1 MNTRAAVVVGALT
14 TFLLTGPAML
24 AQMTMQPTARPI
36 VTADNEGWYVGGAPI
51 TFGGITYYPS
61 GPMVHFN
68 GNEMVR
74 SGHFQGVPLYSRT
87 TIEPYSLVFVPI
99 GGGLM
104 HPYERRR
111 EGDVAGTVGS
121 VTPSFPVVRPVEQ
134 AGMMDYLPGAG
145 MVQAQAP
152 PSQLGEGVD
161 RIALA
166 EIPQTPATA
175 LVGTVGRAPAAP
187 VGPLTTA
194 RRPEG
199 INAIYIVY
207 GTQRYFADG
216 PAVAFD
222 EKLFTRVGEYHG
234 FAVYRHKGQDR
245 TLYVSPLGG
254 ASGVLAPYRAR

>member
-14 TFLLTGPAML
+14 TFLMGPATL
-24 AQMTMQPTARPI
+24 AQMTMQPTSRPI
-36 VTADNEGWYVGGAPI
+36 VTADNEAWYVAGAPI
-51 TFGGITYYPS
+51 TFGGITYYPA

-134 AGMMDYLPGAG
+134 AATMEFVPGAG

-152 PSQLGEGVD
+152 PSQVGEAVD

-166 EIPQTPATA
+166 EIPQTPASA
-175 LVGTVGRAPAAP
+175 LVGTTGA
-187 VGPLTTA
+187 GLNT
-194 RRPEG
+194 
-199 INAIYIVY
+199 IYIVY
-207 GTQRYFADG
+207 GTQRFYADG
-216 PAVAFD
+216 PAVEFD
-222 EKLFTRVGEYHG
+222 EKVFTRIGEYHG
-234 FAVYRHKGQDR
+234 VSVYRHKGQDR
-245 TLYVSPLGG
+245 TVYLSPRGG
-254 ASGVLAPYRAR
+254 KTEVVAPYRAR

>member
-1 MNTRAAVVVGALT
+1 LT
-14 TFLLTGPAML
+14 TFLLAGQATF
-24 AQMTMQPTARPI
+24 AQMTMQPTSRPI
-36 VTADNEGWYVGGAPI
+36 VTADNEPWYVAGAPI
-51 TFGGITYYPS
+51 TFGGITYYPA

-121 VTPSFPVVRPVEQ
+121 VTPSFPVVRPTEQ
-134 AGMMDYLPGAG
+134 AARMEFVPGAG

-152 PSQLGEGVD
+152 PSQLGEAID

-166 EIPQTPATA
+166 EIPQTPASA
-175 LVGTVGRAPAAP
+175 LVGTTGAVAAP
-187 VGPLTTA
+187 RLGPLTTA
-194 RRPEG
+194 RRPQG
-199 INAIYIVY
+199 LNTIYIVY

-216 PAVAFD
+216 PAVEFD
-222 EKLFTRVGEYHG
+222 EKVFTRIGEYHG
-234 FAVYRHKGQDR
+234 VGVYRHKGQDR
-245 TLYVSPLGG
+245 TLYLSPRGG
-254 ASGVLAPYRAR
+254 EPGVVAPYRAR